1 MKKLFLI
8 IIIAAFP
15 MLSIFSK
22 VDSISKSVMIQAG
35 YGEVVSMEIDRIP
48 AQSTGYI
55 AGMPFNIEES
65 FVQSTQEIGRLIA
78 HFSILSNTRY
88 EISIKSTPMRHMTGA
103 LYDADAYDLHYNL
116 TFDYILGYR
125 NTESSSEESQRTVL
139 TYNSRTDT
147 NEEADWKFDTSD
159 YTDGNYIGTVN
170 GSIYFRFDSGA
181 SSYIQGEGRTAL
193 PAGNYAADVTF
204 EIRTVG

>member
-8 IIIAAFP
+8 IIISSFP

-22 VDSISKSVMIQAG
+22 VDPISKSVVIQAG

-65 FVQSTQEIGRLIA
+65 FVQSNQDPGRLIA
-78 HFSILSNTRY
+78 HFSVLSNTRY
-88 EISIKSTPMRHMTGA
+88 VMAITSTPMKHMTGA
-103 LYDADAYDLHYNL
+103 DFDENAYLLHYEL
-116 TFDYILGYR
+116 TFEYILGYGSTNDDTRDRKRFYSSR
-125 NTESSSEESQRTVL
+125 N
-139 TYNSRTDT
+139 DT
-147 NEEADWKFDTSD
+147 NDVDWSFDIDD
-159 YTDGNYIGTVN
+159 YTEENYIGTVN
-170 GSIYFRFDSGA
+170 GSIYFRFDSE
-181 SSYIQGEGRTAL
+181 SSAYIQGEGKNAL

-204 EIRTVG
+204 EIRTVE

>member
-22 VDSISKSVMIQAG
+22 VDPISKSVVIQAG

-65 FVQSTQEIGRLIA
+65 FVQSNQDPGRLIA
-78 HFSILSNTRY
+78 HFSVLSNTRY
-88 EISIKSTPMRHMTGA
+88 EMAITSTPMKHMTGA
-103 LYDADAYDLHYNL
+103 DFDENAYPLHYEL
-116 TFDYILGYR
+116 TFEYILGYGSTNDDIRDRERSYSSR
-125 NTESSSEESQRTVL
+125 N
-139 TYNSRTDT
+139 DT
-147 NEEADWKFDTSD
+147 KDVDWVFDIGD
-159 YTDGNYIGTVN
+159 YTEGNYIGTVN
-170 GSIYFRFDSGA
+170 GSIYFRFDSES
-181 SSYIQGEGRTAL
+181 SSYIQGEGKTAL

-204 EIRTVG
+204 EIRTVE